1 MNKSLDPNERTE
13 MEEAVK
19 GDGKRVGTQVTPSF
33 LVSLNLRPLLLDLMI
48 DIIVDEPILVVAVVF
63 HYFFSSSSQCALGG
77 EAPDWL

>member
-33 LVSLNLRPLLLDLMI
+33 LVALNLRPLLLGLMI

-63 HYFFSSSSQCALGG
+63 HFFFIVFTVCFRR
-77 EAPDWL
+77 